1 MSTSR
6 ETGPG
11 AAPYLPRRYC
21 FISSGTMCQRRP
33 DSTLST
39 AWVPTIWLMG
49 VTSGGKP
56 TSARTIGI
64 SSSTSGSRS
73 SALCSL
79 SWLSRLLIMPPG
91 TWCE

>member
-39 AWVPTIWLMG
+39 ACVPTICDIG
-49 VTSGGKP
+49 VTKGG
-56 TSARTIGI
+56 
-64 SSSTSGSRS
+64 
-73 SALCSL
+73 
-79 SWLSRLLIMPPG
+79 
-91 TWCE
+91 